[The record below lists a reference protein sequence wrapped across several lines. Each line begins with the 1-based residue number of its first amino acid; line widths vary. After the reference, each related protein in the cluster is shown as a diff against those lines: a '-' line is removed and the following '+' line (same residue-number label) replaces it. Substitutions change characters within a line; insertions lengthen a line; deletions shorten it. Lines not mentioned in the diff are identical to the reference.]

1 MACIDKGDIIGSLFL
16 DFRKAFDLVNHN
28 ILIKKLS
35 VYKICNQSLQWFIP
49 YLKSRQQTIA
59 SGQGMSIRSLIR
71 SGVPQGSIL
80 GPILFLLFINDL
92 PLLLKNCHV
101 DFFAD
106 DTTAHTSNKDIEIIN
121 AELQSDF
128 SIAVSWSKQNKFP
141 INYDKTTYMELGAKK
156 RIKDEY
162 HLVLKADN
170 HTIDKVTKQRLLG
183 IIIDDHLTWTAHIDY
198 LCSTLSAKISL
209 LRQLS
214 AYVPQE
220 IQKLYYQSYILPLLD
235 YGCNTWGTTSS
246 ANIERLSKLQK
257 RAAARIILKVDFLTP
272 SKLMFETLGWLSV
285 PKRILYNKAI
295 LTYKALNNLT
305 PAYISNLLTPIS
317 KTHSFSL
324 RSQENGALC
333 IPRSR
338 SALYDRSFSHSAS
351 KLWNSL
357 PQNIRTINTLASFK
371 TDLRNY
377 I

>member
-1 MACIDKGDIIGSLFL
+1 MGPL
-16 DFRKAFDLVNHN
+16 
-28 ILIKKLS
+28 KLS
-35 VYKICNQSLQWFIP
+35 
-49 YLKSRQQTIA
+49 
-59 SGQGMSIRSLIR
+59 
-71 SGVPQGSIL
+71 
-80 GPILFLLFINDL
+80 LLVHD
-92 PLLLKNCHV
+92 
-101 DFFAD
+101 
-106 DTTAHTSNKDIEIIN
+106 TSNKDIEIIN

-128 SIAVSWSKQNKFP
+128 SIAVSWSKQNKLP
-141 INYDKTTYMELGAKK
+141 INYDKTTYMVLGAKK

-257 RAAARIILKVDFLTP
+257 RAARIILKADFLTP

-285 PKRILYNKAI
+285 PKRIFYNKAI

-305 PAYISNLLTPIS
+305 PTYITNLLTPIS
-317 KTHSFSL
+317 NTHSFSL

-377 I
+377 IWTYCRAGREWQWRNALFHLLSGTLTCALRLGVRESI

>member
-1 MACIDKGDIIGSLFL
+1 MFNQDNYQKI
-16 DFRKAFDLVNHN
+16 
-28 ILIKKLS
+28 IKKLS
-35 VYKICNQSLQWFIP
+35 VYKIRSSSLQWFTS
-49 YLKSRQQTIA
+49 YLESRQQTID

-92 PLLLKNCHV
+92 PLLLKHCQA

-106 DTTAHTSNKDIEIIN
+106 DATAHTSNQDIETIN
-121 AELQSDF
+121 TELQSDF
-128 SIAVSWSKQNKFP
+128 SIAVSWSKQNKLP
-141 INYDKTTYMELGAKK
+141 INYDKTTYMILGSKK
-156 RIKDEY
+156 RVQDE
-162 HLVLKADN
+162 HQLDLRADN
-170 HTIDKVTKQRLLG
+170 RTIDKVSTQRLLG
-183 IIIDDHLTWTAHIDY
+183 IFIDDHLSWTTHIDH
-198 LCSTLSAKISL
+198 LCSTLSSKISL
-209 LRQLS
+209 LRQIS
-214 AYVPQE
+214 AYVPQD
-220 IQKLYYQSYILPLLD
+220 IQKLYYQSYIVPLLD

-257 RAAARIILKVDFLTP
+257 RAARIILKADFMTP

-285 PKRILYNKAI
+285 PKRLLYNKAI

-305 PAYISNLLTPIS
+305 PTYISNLLTPLS
-317 KTHSFSL
+317 EKHSRSL
-324 RSQENGALC
+324 RSSENGLLC

-357 PQNIRTINTLASFK
+357 PQDIRTKSSLNAFK
-371 TDLRNY
+371 TCIRDY